1 MGQPSVEHPQ
11 SPKVEPVPQEDL
23 ALAFK
28 DALAI
33 SNRHKGRNNLWSALA
48 ILSNHVVIAGCAV
61 FSEYAYAYPGLSLWE
76 RRGIYTLMV
85 LIIASRMRGFEVLVH
100 EASHNNLFT
109 SPRAHE
115 WFEFTFAFPVFRALK
130 AYRTTH
136 LDHHRY
142 LGDPV
147 RDADIVRMQWY
158 GFDDKPT
165 TLRTTWLLFGLP
177 LTGWLQYEY
186 ITTSFIEFWT
196 ESAAWPAKFTY
207 WALAFGAVHACNA
220 WREFGWYFLVPF
232 LGILPITRWWAEMS
246 EHAGMDMR
254 GNFGNS
260 RTNDGFWQ
268 RWWMHPL
275 NDGLHA
281 VHHLNAQ
288 VPFHR
293 LRDAHTELMTENKA
307 FREKNVIAHGLW
319 DTFMQIYQRP
329 TLVREPVV
337 AQKSGQM

>member
-1 MGQPSVEHPQ
+1 MGQPTVEHPQ
-11 SPKVEPVPQEDL
+11 SPRIEPKPEEDL

-28 DALAI
+28 DAVAI

-48 ILSNHVVIAGCAV
+48 ILNNYAVIAGCTV
-61 FSEYAYAYPGLSLWE
+61 LSEYAYAYPSLTLLE
-76 RRGIYTLMV
+76 RRVIYTLMV
-85 LIIASRMRGFEVLVH
+85 LIIASRMRGFEVFVH

-109 SPRAHE
+109 SPAAHE
-115 WFEFTFAFPVFRALK
+115 WFEFTFAFP

-147 RDADIVRMQWY
+147 RDADAVRMQWY
-158 GFDDKPT
+158 GFDGKPMST
-165 TLRTTWLLFGLP
+165 WRTSWLLFGLP

-186 ITTSFIEFWT
+186 ITTSFLEFWT
-196 ESAAWPAKFTY
+196 DSAAFPAKFTY
-207 WALAFGAVHACNA
+207 WAFTLGAVHAFHV
-220 WREFGWYFLVPF
+220 WRQFGWYFLVPS

-246 EHAGMDMR
+246 EHVGMDMR

-268 RWWMHPL
+268 RWWIHPL

-288 VPFHR
+288 VPFYR
-293 LRDAHTELMTENKA
+293 LRDAHMELMTENKA
-307 FREKNVIAHGLW
+307 FREKNVIAHGIW
-319 DTFMQIYQRP
+319 DTFLQIYQRP
-329 TLVREPVV
+329 TLLRERVKAPVQ
-337 AQKSGQM
+337 AE